1 VTGNPTGSD
10 TPEDARLEQLEREE
24 AELAARHAAVLE
36 ELAQRRA
43 TASST
48 GMFGLGR
55 TPPATDGRLS
65 ATGIVV
71 ALAAASGVAGAITL
85 LYSAMAYIM
94 ITSGGMVASGGPYAI
109 EHPAPSWIAA
119 FPLSIFAMLGFAG
132 LGIYGSNRG
141 WGINPVAPTWAALFL
156 SLGWNFLRVGALA
169 VRSGASAGWTWV
181 VCGVFFW
188 VMGVAPIVGAVRAVS
203 ARRTAGVD
211 GGLPEPPRRPA
222 GAYVVAQA
230 LGVAIGIA
238 VGVTIFVGLA
248 V

>member
-55 TPPATDGRLS
+55 TPPVPDGRLS
-65 ATGIVV
+65 VTGIGV
-71 ALAAASGVAGAITL
+71 ALAAAAGVAAAITL

-94 ITSGGMVASGGPYAI
+94 IASGGMVASGGPYAI

-156 SLGWNFLRVGALA
+156 SLGWNFLRVGMLA
-169 VRSGASAGWTWV
+169 VRAGATAGWTWV

-188 VMGVAPIVGAVRAVS
+188 VMGVAPIVGAVRAVAS
-203 ARRTAGVD
+203 RRTPGTVGD
-211 GGLPEPPRRPA
+211 LPESPSGPA
-222 GAYVVAQA
+222 GAYVAAQA
-230 LGVAIGIA
+230 AGVALGI
-238 VGVTIFVGLA
+238 VGGITIFVGLA